1 MAGDNEKQEEIVLGN
16 KQLLSIFFVVVV
28 LLGVAFTIGYMIG
41 KNTTT
46 VSAANTPT
54 STSSAPLAE
63 TVTQPTHSVTAGPV
77 AAVRAPVDSDSTSAP
92 APAPADVPRVVGT
105 HPAQPYNE
113 VGSKTPASDPIP
125 ATEPAETPGVSPA
138 PTSTA
143 AAASAGTYLQVVA
156 VKRGDADHMVK
167 VLQDRGFP
175 ALLGESPKEGLF
187 RVLVGPFKTM
197 AEVAESKQKLR
208 AAGFDPIVAR

>member
-16 KQLLSIFFVVVV
+16 KQLLSIFFVVVI

-41 KNTTT
+41 KNTTA
-46 VSAANTPT
+46 VSAANTPAT
-54 STSSAPLAE
+54 NVPAPSPDA
-63 TVTQPTHSVTAGPV
+63 VTQPARSVSP
-77 AAVRAPVDSDSTSAP
+77 AATQPAATDADATP
-92 APAPADVPRVVGT
+92 APTDVPRVIGT
-105 HPAQPYNE
+105 HPAEPYNQ
-113 VGSKTPASDPIP
+113 P
-125 ATEPAETPGVSPA
+125 ATK
-138 PTSTA
+138 TA
-143 AAASAGTYLQVVA
+143 AAADPPPAADPAPATESPFQPVSPAATGTYLQVVA
-156 VKRGDADHMVK
+156 LKRGDADHMVK

-197 AEVAESKQKLR
+197 ADVAESKQKLR

>member
-16 KQLLSIFFVVVV
+16 KQLLSIFFIVVI

-46 VSAANTPT
+46 VSAANVP
-54 STSSAPLAE
+54 AANGPAANGPQPE
-63 TVTQPTHSVTAGPV
+63 IVTQPTRSAGPP
-77 AAVRAPVDSDSTSAP
+77 AAAPPAAADADATPAST
-92 APAPADVPRVVGT
+92 DVPRVVGT
-105 HPAQPYNE
+105 HPAKPFVE
-113 VGSKTPASDPIP
+113 PATKTAEADPLPPTGEAKPAPPVGSI
-125 ATEPAETPGVSPA
+125 
-138 PTSTA
+138 
-143 AAASAGTYLQVVA
+143 GTYLQVVA
-156 VKRGDADHMVK
+156 LKRGDADHMVK

-187 RVLVGPFKTM
+187 RVLVGPYGTM
-197 AEVAESKQKLR
+197 ADVAESKQKLR